1 MPREEAK
8 FEELLAI
15 HCAPVLKRKKIAN
28 MFHVTNSQF
37 ENIKQLIAK
46 YAQKLKKYGIDFFL
60 FQEGCCR
67 LTVYVYQKAALLLR
81 LHQSHIQS
89 FLSAFSYPDSQDLNE
104 IFRVLDQR
112 LCQCQNY
119 PHEIGVFLGYPLED
133 VKGFMEHKPCKLVGY
148 WKVYGDAEKAENIFH
163 QYDRYR
169 DELLNGIYAG
179 NRIEQLLLDY

>member
-104 IFRVLDQR
+104 IFRFLDQR